1 MGLRSEQGASA
12 VEFALIAPL
21 LLVLTFGII
30 EFGLLLFDKAVITNA
45 SREGARAG
53 VVFSK
58 DAEGNPISVS
68 DVDIRAAV
76 KDYVFSKEGSDILIN
91 LGPSGIQNLTDA
103 DIKIEPAEVDRS
115 TGVDLRVTVTFAY
128 DFLIFPDLT
137 TLLGEGSFDGTIP
150 LTGETVMRME

>member
-1 MGLRSEQGASA
+1 MGIRSEQGASA
-12 VEFALIAPL
+12 VEFALVLPL
-21 LLVLTFGII
+21 LLALTFGII
-30 EFGLLLFDKAVITNA
+30 EFGFLLFDKAVITNA

-58 DAEGNPISVS
+58 DVDGNPVSVS

-76 KDYVFSKEGSDILIN
+76 KDYVLSKEGSDILIS
-91 LGPSGIQNLTDA
+91 LGPSGVQNLTDA
-103 DIKIEPAEVDRS
+103 DIQIEPAETDRS

-128 DFLIFPDLT
+128 DFLILPDLR
-137 TLLGEGSFDGTIP
+137 TLLGENAFDGTIP